1 MSSYCSRI
9 VRIRVLSELEIR
21 IEPESVSRMI
31 WMKMRLRESG
41 VEVSPGWNTWKVE
54 NSTFSVVVLRIRT
67 YTYNG

>member
-1 MSSYCSRI
+1 
-9 VRIRVLSELEIR
+9 
-21 IEPESVSRMI
+21 
-31 WMKMRLRESG
+31 MKMRLRESG